1 MNIKTEELIEKL
13 SKSDQT
19 KRKPFSP
26 FKLCLAIF
34 ASVLIGYLALM
45 SLRTPLIFNSFDR
58 HLIIELFLGTTVITS
73 LLFSAIKG
81 LIPNSNRL
89 NSFIIGILSLFLL
102 VVIKIYH
109 THTLTRNYHIRSYCE
124 FEAFGLSVLTI
135 VGLHFFIK
143 KFPLFDYQ
151 VMPKIIFIIT
161 PMIASLVLH
170 SACSFEFW
178 HAVECHVLPPL
189 IPSVLY
195 LLGRKFIFQK

>member
-1 MNIKTEELIEKL
+1 MNIKTDELIQKL
-13 SKSDQT
+13 SNSDQG

-26 FKLCLAIF
+26 VILCLTIF
-34 ASVLIGYLALM
+34 ILVLLGYLALM

-58 HLIIELFLGTTVITS
+58 HLLVELFLGTIVIIS

-89 NSFIIGILSLFLL
+89 YPFIIGILSLFFL
-102 VVIKIYH
+102 VSVKYYH
-109 THTLTRNYHIRSYCE
+109 SQTLSINYHIRYYCE

-135 VGLHFFIK
+135 IGLHFFIK

-151 VMPKIIFIIT
+151 VMPKVIFIIT
-161 PMIASLVLH
+161 PMIASLILH
-170 SACSFEFW
+170 SSCSYELW

-189 IPSVLY
+189 IPSALY
-195 LLGRKFIFQK
+195 LLTRKFILQK